1 MKIIWWFLWYRVQKT
16 VFCHFG
22 SFFVLLSS
30 WQPEASKFWKHLKK
44 KTNAWRQIIILHLCT
59 TNDNHMMYGSWDINW
74 IFGHFVLFFALLP
87 SNKMKNQNFEKLKK
101 TPGDIIILHMSTIN
115 ENYMMCG
122 SWDMECD
129 RQIFFSFWTIFWLFY
144 TPIITQRIKILK
156 NWKKTP
162 GSIIILHNCTKNHD
176 HMLYCSWDTAC
187 YGRTC

>member
-1 MKIIWWFLWYRVQKT
+1 M
-16 VFCHFG
+16 
-22 SFFVLLSS
+22 
-30 WQPEASKFWKHLKK
+30 
-44 KTNAWRQIIILHLCT
+44 CT
-59 TNDNHMMYGSWDINW
+59 TNDNQMMYGSWDINW

-144 TPIITQRIKILK
+144 TPITTQRIKILK

>member
-1 MKIIWWFLWYRVQKT
+1 
-16 VFCHFG
+16 
-22 SFFVLLSS
+22 
-30 WQPEASKFWKHLKK
+30 
-44 KTNAWRQIIILHLCT
+44 
-59 TNDNHMMYGSWDINW
+59 MMYGSWDINW

-115 ENYMMCG
+115 ENYMICG

-156 NWKKTP
+156 NWKKNTWKYHHFTQLYEK
-162 GSIIILHNCTKNHD
+162 SWSHAILFLRYGLLRTY
-176 HMLYCSWDTAC
+176 MLIFILGYFLAFFAP
-187 YGRTC
+187 

>member
-1 MKIIWWFLWYRVQKT
+1 
-16 VFCHFG
+16 
-22 SFFVLLSS
+22 
-30 WQPEASKFWKHLKK
+30 
-44 KTNAWRQIIILHLCT
+44 
-59 TNDNHMMYGSWDINW
+59 MMYGSWDINW
-74 IFGHFVLFFALLP
+74 IFGHFVLFFAHLP

-156 NWKKTP
+156 NWKKNTWKYHHFTQLYKK
-162 GSIIILHNCTKNHD
+162 SWSHAILFLRYGLLRTY
-176 HMLYCSWDTAC
+176 MLIFILGYFLAFFAP
-187 YGRTC
+187 